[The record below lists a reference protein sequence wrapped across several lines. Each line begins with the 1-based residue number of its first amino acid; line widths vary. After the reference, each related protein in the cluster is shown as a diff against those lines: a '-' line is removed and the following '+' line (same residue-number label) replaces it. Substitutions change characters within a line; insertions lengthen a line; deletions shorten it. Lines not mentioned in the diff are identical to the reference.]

1 LLSFF
6 YGFAADKRLWF
17 IGWHTL
23 LSPASFF
30 PLPSCA
36 ATILN
41 FNYHAFRPGLDDQ
54 CAGLILPL
62 CMYRESN
69 RRGSETSL
77 TRAFFMH
84 GKWKAGTVWVLCGL
98 SFLILKAAAVPA
110 AEPVAAKAEGFP
122 RSLASYNDADA
133 GGIWTILKSR
143 VQQEPFNLVATL
155 IFFLAIVHTFM
166 TGRFMA
172 IAHRWEHAH
181 AEKVKSGRAHRDS
194 VHHGAELL
202 HFLGEVEAV
211 FGIWAVALVLSIIGF
226 YDWNTMVSYI
236 GYKVNFTEPLFVVV
250 IMTLAATRPILRL
263 AASLIRRIADLLGGT
278 LTAQWLATLTIGPIL
293 GSFITEPAA
302 MTISALVLAGILYE
316 LEPGRPFKY
325 ATLGLLMVNI
335 SVGGT
340 LTHFAA
346 PPVLM
351 VAAPWKWTT
360 LHMLTHFGWKAV
372 GGILIANGVYFLVF
386 RKEMARLQ
394 EKFALVRLKDELQQK
409 DLKRRDLDARFEE
422 LVRTVAEEQGTLAA
436 IDRQIQ
442 KMAEEVRQRL
452 KKRYVP
458 MLIAKGAAPDLVR
471 QAFKERFEEIKLRA
485 MRRGAPALL
494 APEQRAEFMDPDWD
508 KRDDP
513 VPAWVTVVHIFFML
527 WTIVNAHHPELF
539 IPGMLFFLGFAEVT
553 KPFQNRIDLKPAL
566 LVGFFLGG
574 LVIHGG
580 LQGWWIAPILG
591 NLTELPL
598 MTVSTVLT
606 AFNDNAA
613 ITYLSTLV
621 PNFTAGLKYA
631 VVAGAVAGGGLTII
645 ANAPNPAGVSILKK
659 YFKNEVSPGGILAG
673 AVVPTAIVWSIFL
686 VFR

>member
-1 LLSFF
+1 MQRERKTGIVIILCFICI
-6 YGFAADKRLWF
+6 GILW
-17 IGWHTL
+17 
-23 LSPASFF
+23 
-30 PLPSCA
+30 
-36 ATILN
+36 
-41 FNYHAFRPGLDDQ
+41 
-54 CAGLILPL
+54 AGIAP
-62 CMYRESN
+62 
-69 RRGSETSL
+69 
-77 TRAFFMH
+77 
-84 GKWKAGTVWVLCGL
+84 
-98 SFLILKAAAVPA
+98 AAAPTPA
-110 AEPVAAKAEGFP
+110 DTDDFP
-122 RSLASYNDADA
+122 RSLDSYNDADA
-133 GGIWTILKSR
+133 GGIWSILKNR
-143 VQQEPFNLVATL
+143 IRQEPFNLVATL

-181 AEKVKSGRAHRDS
+181 EERIKSGAAHRDS

-211 FGIWAVALVLSIIGF
+211 FGIWAVALVAAIIGF
-226 YDWNTMVSYI
+226 YDWNTMVNYI

-263 AASLIRRIADLLGGT
+263 SENIIRRIANLLGGT
-278 LTAQWLATLTIGPIL
+278 LTAQWLTTLTIGPIL

-302 MTISALVLAGILYE
+302 MTISALVLARILYE
-316 LEPGRPFKY
+316 LEPGRTLKY
-325 ATLGLLMVNI
+325 ATLGLLFVNI
-335 SVGGT
+335 SIGGT

-351 VAAPWKWTT
+351 VAGPWKWTT
-360 LHMLTHFGWKAV
+360 LHMLAHFGWKAIV
-372 GGILIANGVYFLVF
+372 GILISNGLYFLMF
-386 RKEMARLQ
+386 RKEIARLE
-394 EKFALVRLKDELQQK
+394 EKSALVRLKDEIQK
-409 DLKRRDLDARFEE
+409 KYLKRRDMDARFEE
-422 LVRTVAEEQGTLAA
+422 LVGTVGGEQGTLGNV
-436 IDRQIQ
+436 DLQIQ
-442 KMAEEVRQRL
+442 EMADEVRQRL
-452 KKRYVP
+452 EKRYIP
-458 MLIAKGAAPDLVR
+458 QLIEKGVHPQLVQ
-471 QAFKERFEEIKLRA
+471 QAFGERFEEIKLRA
-485 MRRGAPALL
+485 MRRGLPALL
-494 APEQRAEFMDPDWD
+494 APEQRGDFMDPDWD

-513 VPAWVTVVHIFFML
+513 VPAWVTLVHVFFML

-539 IPGMLFFLGFAEVT
+539 IAGMLFFLGFAEVT

-598 MTVSTVLT
+598 MMIATILT

-621 PNFTAGLKYA
+621 PNFTDSLKYA

-659 YFKNEVSPGGILAG
+659 YFNNEVSPGGILAG
-673 AVVPTAIVWSIFL
+673 ALIPTAIVWFIFA